1 MSSFLSF
8 SGFDAGPLS
17 LVSSFCS
24 SFGSYFT
31 SSFCSFLVSSFS
43 SSFGSSFD
51 CSTGFSSLVFTS
63 AFSGSAFLVSSRFG
77 SSYDI
82 YIIHIYLKIFW
93 ALIKFVIIIFSFI
106 KRFVHICPTFYF
118 FCIFFEFWT
127 SLISWQKKYQMKK
140 Y

>member
-1 MSSFLSF
+1 MFI
-8 SGFDAGPLS
+8 
-17 LVSSFCS
+17 CS
-24 SFGSYFT
+24 SFGSSFA
-31 SSFCSFLVSSFS
+31 SSFCSFLVSSFG

-63 AFSGSAFLVSSRFG
+63 DFTSAFSGSAFLVSSFFG
-77 SSYDI
+77 SSCGPLNNYNFLN
-82 YIIHIYLKIFW
+82 YLCYSYLSENFQGSIEFD
-93 ALIKFVIIIFSFI
+93 IIIFSFI
-106 KRFVHICPTFYF
+106 QRLVYICPTFYF

>member
-1 MSSFLSF
+1 MYLNIIHFNNGINLVYLLFLEVNPFSFFLSC

-24 SFGSYFT
+24 SFGSSFT
-31 SSFCSFLVSSFS
+31 SSVFTS
-43 SSFGSSFD
+43 D
-51 CSTGFSSLVFTS
+51 FTS
-63 AFSGSAFLVSSRFG
+63 AFSGSAFLVSSCFG
-77 SSYDI
+77 SSCDI

-106 KRFVHICPTFYF
+106 QVLAHICPTFYF

-127 SLISWQKKYQMKK
+127 SLIS
-140 Y
+140 